1 MGDGTWRKKLWRK
14 WRRRVMSL
22 SLSADKQIIWFKKI
36 PLPKLGY
43 GSNEEEGCIYFVLF
57 SKRRASMTSTK

>member
-1 MGDGTWRKKLWRK
+1 
-14 WRRRVMSL
+14 MSL

-43 GSNEEEGCIYFVLF
+43 GSNEEEGCIYFALF